1 MMSAVSRMSQPT
13 PFQKSQPAVRFGY
26 DVRELKNYGEYPLKL
41 QVGLN
46 ETTQEL
52 ITNAVTTLAEAIQ
65 QVAKAL
71 TPVNPAHKDM

>member
-1 MMSAVSRMSQPT
+1 MMSAVSRVSQPA
-13 PFQKSQPAVRFGY
+13 PFQKSQTAVRFGY
-26 DVRELKNYGEYPLKL
+26 EVRELKNYSDSSLKI

-46 ETTQEL
+46 ETTQKL